1 MWRLS
6 IIVIGL
12 VHCAGLHGYQD
23 TTVVNT
29 NCGPVAGIKRS
40 THVFKGI
47 PYAEPPVS
55 HLRWKPPVPKS
66 REVNNC
72 WNGIFKACS
81 FGNSCVQTGF
91 TNRTEMLGG
100 EDCLYLNVWT
110 PTTDRNAKLPVMV
123 YIHGGYLNYFN
134 DNTPNYSPSEELAIN
149 TNMVYVSMNYRLNAF
164 VFMSLDII
172 SDASPS
178 GTSWNYGFMDQILV
192 LQWVQENICN
202 FGGNPNLVWII
213 EINILYTDSDYPFG
227 IFKLFLNRP
236 TFLYLKG

>member
-6 IIVIGL
+6 ILVIGMMY
-12 VHCAGLHGYQD
+12 CAGLHGYQD

-40 THVFKGI
+40 AHVFKGI

-72 WNGIFKACS
+72 WNGIFKACL

-110 PTTDRNAKLPVMV
+110 PITDRNAKLPVMV
-123 YIHGGYLNYFN
+123 YIHGGYLNYFLTATHQITVHQRN
-134 DNTPNYSPSEELAIN
+134 LPSILIW
-149 TNMVYVSMNYRLNAF
+149 
-164 VFMSLDII
+164 FM
-172 SDASPS
+172 
-178 GTSWNYGFMDQILV
+178 LV
-192 LQWVQENICN
+192 
-202 FGGNPNLVWII
+202 
-213 EINILYTDSDYPFG
+213 
-227 IFKLFLNRP
+227 
-236 TFLYLKG
+236 